1 MLPGILTLSIRTSL
15 SERWLG
21 MEEVKAS
28 REPFLVLA
36 VANFRV
42 VTGFSIKEEIL
53 FQIYVVNQP

>member
-1 MLPGILTLSIRTSL
+1 
-15 SERWLG
+15 

-42 VTGFSIKEEIL
+42 VTGFSVNEEIL

>member
-42 VTGFSIKEEIL
+42 VTGFSINEEIL